1 MKFTRLFL
9 AIAAFSFLASADDS
23 PGEAKAAPGNTESM
37 RLPAAP
43 LHPLLPPVLRPLEP
57 PDSHVVQLPGA
68 PVPAVTQRVT
78 PRLTPRSAPVPAPV
92 AAAIPAPVAAAVP
105 APVAAAI
112 PAPVAAAIPAPV
124 AAAIPTPVAA
134 AVPAPVAAAI
144 PAPAPVPVATIPKRQ
159 PIPFRYVAARSNPV
173 SLPALPPA
181 PAIPTPAVK
190 FETPAILEPPKK
202 TYPADFTRDSALFC
216 QKRIGEWTTAEAQA
230 LLGDAIRQRP
240 ALDDDKTES
249 GRIYAFTDPSD
260 RYKELE
266 LDFAKDTGLLR
277 TVFVYPHNLSWTEC
291 RRLWGANV
299 SAAEVNKGRK
309 FYSYLNRRLDVL
321 VDSSGK
327 VISLGL
333 Y

>member
-9 AIAAFSFLASADDS
+9 AIAAASSWASAADS
-23 PGEAKAAPGNTESM
+23 PGEAKAAPGNTESTRM
-37 RLPAAP
+37 TAAP
-43 LHPLLPPVLRPLEP
+43 MRPLIPPVLRPLEP

-68 PVPAVTQRVT
+68 PIPEVTVT
-78 PRLTPRSAPVPAPV
+78 PRIAPRQASRPVPVPAP
-92 AAAIPAPVAAAVP
+92 IPAPVAAV
-105 APVAAAI
+105 
-112 PAPVAAAIPAPV
+112 
-124 AAAIPTPVAA
+124 
-134 AVPAPVAAAI
+134 
-144 PAPAPVPVATIPKRQ
+144 PKRQ
-159 PIPFRYVAARSNPV
+159 LIPFRYVASRSNPV
-173 SLPALPPA
+173 LPTLPPA
-181 PAIPTPAVK
+181 PAISAPPVK
-190 FETPAILEPPKK
+190 FETLAILEPPKK

-230 LLGDAIRQRP
+230 VLGDAMRERP
-240 ALDDDKTES
+240 AVDDDKTES
-249 GRIYAFTDPSD
+249 GRIYAFSDPSGK
-260 RYKELE
+260 YKELE

-277 TVFVYPHNLSWTEC
+277 TVFVYPHNLSWAEC

-299 SAAEVNKGRK
+299 SAAEANKGRK